1 MEMDEEAVMKK
12 KKFMAMGMMLA
23 VSMMLTA
30 CQSKGEDAKNPD
42 DGSGTKNSP
51 APTEM
56 VKKTDGSEPGG
67 ESESETKPG
76 EDGEKETANL
86 LPEQWQYLTEGAWR
100 TDEVGMACFYHFNGD
115 LTYYGSFFAG
125 AMTEAGTYEIVEEEK
140 EYIAGPG
147 EDGEMGTEDDVLEKA
162 PAFVRFTS
170 YDGKVQEAAIVDGT
184 FPDISFGGMANHRAL
199 PHDAAYQYVASEEE
213 IPIVIAVYYAD
224 NEEGNSL
231 TLYHDKS
238 FVDYSGTT
246 GLEGTWEKKEDG
258 SFILTTDEGQEM
270 SLVPGDGGA
279 KYTAG
284 SETVVLAGKVS
295 HGDVVCSFRMEGVEN
310 TGLPMA
316 VNLRIDCK
324 DDNTCQL
331 IVEVAAVNAELLAD
345 EGTYEVGGDMFSY
358 TFHFKTAG
366 DIQSE
371 ADYTTAT
378 ANSIGLKVP
387 YKADVTVEFSGTETP
402 LSINTVLEGTVT
414 IG

>member
-1 MEMDEEAVMKK
+1 MKK
-12 KKFMAMGMMLA
+12 KKLMTMAMGVMLA
-23 VSMMLTA
+23 VSMMLSA
-30 CQSKGEDAKNPD
+30 CQSKEPADAENQS
-42 DGSGTKNSP
+42 GSSGTESSP
-51 APTEM
+51 TPGEGTE
-56 VKKTDGSEPGG
+56 KTEESEPGG
-67 ESESETKPG
+67 ESGSETEPG
-76 EDGEKETANL
+76 GDGEKETVNL

-100 TDEVGMACFYHFNGD
+100 TEEAGMACFYHFNGD
-115 LTYYGSFFAG
+115 LTYYGSFFMG
-125 AMTEAGTYEIVEEEK
+125 AMTEAGTYEVVEEEK

-147 EDGEMGTEDDVLEKA
+147 EDGEMGTADDVLEKA

-170 YDGKVQEAAIVDGT
+170 YDGKVQEAAIVDET

-213 IPIVIAVYYAD
+213 VPIVIAVYYAD

-238 FVDYSGTT
+238 FVDYSGAT

-258 SFILTTDEGQEM
+258 SFVLTTDEGQEM
-270 SLVPGDGGA
+270 SLVPGDEGA
-279 KYTAG
+279 EYTAG
-284 SETVVLAGKVS
+284 GETVVLAGKVS
-295 HGDVVCSFRMEGVEN
+295 HGDIVCSFRMEGVEN

-316 VNLRIDCK
+316 VDLRIDCK
-324 DDNTCQL
+324 DDDTCQL
-331 IVEVAAVNAELLAD
+331 IVEVAAVNAELVAD

-358 TFHFKTAG
+358 TFHFGTAG

-387 YKADVTVEFSGTETP
+387 YKADVTVEFSGAETP
-402 LSINTVLEGTVT
+402 LTIDTVLEGTVT